1 MIHFRKI
8 SAYLLLAGIL
18 PCSNI
23 FAQSTPSLDVN
34 LDKVGHKVSPM
45 LYGLMTEEINYAY
58 DGGIYAEIIRNRS
71 FQDDRNNP
79 VHWSLFS
86 EKQGSAIKL
95 DHKTFLNSNNP
106 VSLMLH
112 VPASG
117 KVTGITNEGYWGVPV
132 RPATVYKGF
141 FYAKADF
148 DGDHEFNVSIT
159 GDSADPTTVYATAT
173 VKHAGTDWNKYS
185 FELITKQGIKPTSN
199 ARFVISTVQK
209 GNYWFSVTS
218 LFPPTFENTPNGN
231 RPDIMQLLS
240 DMKPAFL
247 RLPGGNYLEGGNF
260 SSRYDWKKTLG
271 PLEDRP
277 GHMGT
282 WGYRSS
288 DGMGLLE
295 YLRWCEDLNMEPLLA
310 VFAGYT
316 LGGDHLSGPYLQP
329 FIDDALEEIE
339 YVIGDVNTKW
349 GARRAKDGHPKA
361 FPLRYIEVGNEDFFD
376 RSGSYKERFAEF
388 YKAIKAKYPQMT
400 IISTAGKDFDVPGG
414 TADMIDDHY
423 YRNASEMEAMTTQY
437 DDYDRN
443 GPKVIVGEWATREG
457 SPTPNF
463 NAALGDAAWLTGLE
477 RNSDVVL
484 MSCYAPLFVNV
495 NPGGMQW
502 KSDLIGYNAL
512 NSYGSPSYYV
522 QKMFSN
528 HLGDKY
534 IPIQAES
541 IPTQFET
548 LNEKDIASG
557 RKPRK
562 IPAMF
567 YVATKDS
574 KKKLLYLK
582 LVNTQNN
589 AQKINININGRE
601 QILPTATLVEL
612 SADYPEATNSIKD
625 PTNIVPVKSEIKVN
639 GNQFTRVLPAYSIA
653 VLVLK
658 IK

>member
-1 MIHFRKI
+1 M
-8 SAYLLLAGIL
+8 SV
-18 PCSNI
+18 
-23 FAQSTPSLDVN
+23 FAQSTPSMAVN
-34 LDKVGHKVSPM
+34 LDKVGHEVSPM

-86 EKQGSAIKL
+86 EKQGGTIKL
-95 DHKTFLNSNNP
+95 DHKTFLNRNNP
-106 VSLMLH
+106 VSLMLD
-112 VPASG
+112 VPVSENI
-117 KVTGITNEGYWGVPV
+117 TGIANDGFWGVPV
-132 RPATVYKGF
+132 KPATVYKGF

-148 DGDHEFNVSIT
+148 DGDHRFSVSIR
-159 GDSADPTTVYATAT
+159 GDSADPTVYATAI
-173 VKHAGTDWNKYS
+173 VKKSGADWNKYS
-185 FELITKQGIKPTSN
+185 FELTTKQDIKPTSN
-199 ARFVISTVQK
+199 ARFVITTAQK
-209 GNYWFSVTS
+209 GRYWFSVTS
-218 LFPPTFENTPNGN
+218 LFPPTFRNTPNGN

-247 RLPGGNYLEGGNF
+247 RLPGGNFLEGGKF

-271 PLEDRP
+271 PLENRP

-282 WGYRSS
+282 WGYRAS

-316 LGGDHLSGPYLQP
+316 LGGDHLEGAYLQP
-329 FIDDALEEIE
+329 FIDEALDEIE

-349 GARRAKDGHPKA
+349 GAQRAKDGHPKA
-361 FPLRYIEVGNEDFFD
+361 FPLRYIEIGNEDFFD
-376 RSGSYKERFAEF
+376 RSGSYKERFAQF
-388 YKAIKAKYPQMT
+388 YKAIKTKYPQMT
-400 IISTAGKDFDVPGG
+400 IISTSGKEFDVPGG
-414 TADMIDDHY
+414 KADMIDDHY
-423 YRNASEMEAMTTQY
+423 YRNASEMEGMSTQY

-534 IPIQAES
+534 VPIQAEN

-582 LVNTQNN
+582 LVNTQNK
-589 AQKINININGRE
+589 AQKVNIDITGTE
-601 QILPTATLVEL
+601 QILPAATLVEL
-612 SADYPEATNSIKD
+612 SAMYPEATNSIKE
-625 PTNIVPVKSEIKVN
+625 PTNIVPVKSDIRIN
-639 GNQFTRVLPAYSIA
+639 GNAFTRELPAYSIA
-653 VLVLK
+653 VIVLK